1 MDGLKPT
8 GFETADALDR
18 FLAVRRGM
26 PYKTLWPS
34 DVDEAIEALE
44 EKLNRR
50 PIPENKPYLSEIN
63 RVIRLYKNAAE
74 CPCDTH
80 AQLILTALYEYKDH
94 YVENNPLTLEQMR
107 KALKLSIETHSVDQR
122 QVELLMKY
130 YIQRAQEEKG
140 KQPLP

>member
-1 MDGLKPT
+1 MNELKPN

-18 FLAVRRGM
+18 LRAVRRGM

-50 PIPENKPYLSEIN
+50 PVPENKPYLSEID
-63 RVIRLYKNAAE
+63 RVIRLYENIAE
-74 CPCDTH
+74 CPCDTY

-94 YVENNPLTLEQMR
+94 HVENNPLTLEQMR

-122 QVELLMKY
+122 QVERLMKY
-130 YIQRAQEEKG
+130 YIQQAQEVKG

>member
-18 FLAVRRGM
+18 FRAVRRGM

-34 DVDEAIEALE
+34 DVDEGIEALE
-44 EKLNRR
+44 EKLNLR

-63 RVIRLYKNAAE
+63 RVIRLYENAAE

-94 YVENNPLTLEQMR
+94 HVENNLLTLEQMR

-122 QVELLMKY
+122 QVERLMKY
-130 YIQRAQEEKG
+130 SFSRHRRRKENS
-140 KQPLP
+140 P